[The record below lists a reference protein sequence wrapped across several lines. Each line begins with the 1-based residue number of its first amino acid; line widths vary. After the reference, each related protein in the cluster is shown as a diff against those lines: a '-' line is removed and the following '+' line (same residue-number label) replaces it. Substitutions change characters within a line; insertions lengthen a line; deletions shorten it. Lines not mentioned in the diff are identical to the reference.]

1 MRPFIALILVM
12 SLAFQAVL
20 AGPRDIMGVEEVR
33 VETPVGTLP
42 RLPYRLRVTYSDGS
56 SELRQVRW
64 ADEDPAREAGSE
76 YRVNG
81 YLSGDNSS
89 PEGYPVSAF
98 VRVVSNEWAVPSCKT
113 AGAIRGGSQSFPR
126 EHDALPQSWHK
137 RCRCKPGLWQGYQ
150 SMRGYPRW
158 E

>member
-89 PEGYPVSAF
+89 PEGYPQPYGHGF
-98 VRVVSNEWAVPSCKT
+98 HR
-113 AGAIRGGSQSFPR
+113 RGYIPDAYGNGGRPCRPDRCGCHDGGRGSLSL
-126 EHDALPQSWHK
+126 ALPPFGSKIDAVKLLHTVNAF
-137 RCRCKPGLWQGYQ
+137 
-150 SMRGYPRW
+150 
-158 E
+158 